1 MATYSRSQTTTQT
14 SQSAAMPSMDISSLL
29 VKTMENVMNDKEGS
43 DKGFEE
49 SVTNGINNSD
59 LLKDKTKKD
68 TDKEL
73 ADLLKDKKNSDKE
86 LSNLLKDTNKNAK
99 ESKKESSGKLVGA
112 SALGA
117 TIGALFKS
125 KSIGQATGAV
135 VGGAGK
141 AAGGLISGIG
151 NVGGSLIAGVGKL
164 FGPIGG
170 IIGKAVGAAVAV
182 PFKAVGGLITG
193 AIGGLAKLLSSPLKE
208 LVTKGALIVG
218 VLSQLFV
225 FLEGLLAKFIAQ
237 KDIKWIDFMSK
248 LKSSISMIPSKLKL
262 SLEQILSKV
271 RIMGK
276 PIFGAMTDDEEKE
289 LGELGTRAKFGDK
302 NDPLY
307 QYDQL
312 LNNKKTG
319 IAAKEQELQKLE
331 ATMQEE
337 YTRATGGTLDL
348 SKYNLNT
355 TAGKEALKADWLSQL
370 PEDERAAMTETI
382 NSRLSDYSYMSGSL
396 NDAKKRAAYL
406 EKTNSEIARYKE
418 LSDMANTPRTKEW
431 YDEQMT
437 KLDDEEAQ
445 KQADYF
451 AQGLYNYSQKKG
463 GLTEYQQDYANKLH
477 AGSVDT
483 VKGMYAANNEVL
495 TTKDAT
501 GAERF
506 LNNQYKAWT
515 DSWSK
520 AFKDFK
526 QDIGIDIKQKVDR
539 PNPNV
544 SR

>member
-14 SQSAAMPSMDISSLL
+14 AQSTAAMPSMDISSLL
-29 VKTMENVMNDKEGS
+29 VKTMENAMNDKEGGE
-43 DKGFEE
+43 KGFEE

-73 ADLLKDKKNSDKE
+73 ADLLKDKKNTDKE

-99 ESKKESSGKLVGA
+99 ESKKEGSGKLVTGA
-112 SALGA
+112 IGA

-125 KSIGQATGAV
+125 KSLGQATGAI

-141 AAGGLISGIG
+141 AAGGLVSGVG

-208 LVTKGALIVG
+208 IVTKGALIVG

-225 FLEGLLAKFIAQ
+225 FLEGLLAKFIAK

-248 LKSSISMIPSKLKL
+248 LKSSVSMIPDRIKIA
-262 SLEQILSKV
+262 LEAVLSKV

-276 PIFGAMTDDEEKE
+276 PIIGGELTPEQEDQWVNLWNEKKQIEKETKGFSSQQTKVQEIGRKILTDEEMSQYNLASEEGREGLKQAILEKANSMDPEMLYNIGYRTDEIEDAFKKLDKRAKNISPEKMARLAEVNSQIKELDDILEGRFDYDKARKNLDDEQ
-289 LGELGTRAKFGDK
+289 AKK
-302 NDPLY
+302 
-307 QYDQL
+307 
-312 LNNKKTG
+312 
-319 IAAKEQELQKLE
+319 
-331 ATMQEE
+331 QEE
-337 YTRATGGTLDL
+337 YFTQGLYDL
-348 SKYNLNT
+348 SKKKVKDEKGNLV
-355 TAGKEALKADWLSQL
+355 
-370 PEDERAAMTETI
+370 ER
-382 NSRLSDYSYMSGSL
+382 
-396 NDAKKRAAYL
+396 
-406 EKTNSEIARYKE
+406 
-418 LSDMANTPRTKEW
+418 
-431 YDEQMT
+431 
-437 KLDDEEAQ
+437 
-445 KQADYF
+445 
-451 AQGLYNYSQKKG
+451 
-463 GLTEYQQDYANKLH
+463 GLTAYEQDYADKLH
-477 AGSVDT
+477 AGSVAK
-483 VKGMYAANNEVL
+483 VEGMYAANNEVL

-506 LNNQYKAWT
+506 LSNQYKAWT
-515 DSWSK
+515 DSWAK
-520 AFKDFK
+520 TFKDLK

-539 PNPNV
+539 PNPNI